1 MPQYWWD
8 IYGPFDPGEDGY
20 PNAGQV
26 VRHYRNLKNWTP
38 AQLGEA
44 LGKSARWVQAMEHD
58 NTVPEAI
65 SRRRA
70 IAAILGIPPILL
82 GLASTESVNLAI
94 VPDAETQK
102 KTSITLPT
110 IEQYQDVLRLYWE
123 LDYTSTAQ
131 ESLNDIKR
139 WIRHLQALAKD
150 TPSEQYRI
158 PLIELMCRYHQLA
171 TWIARDQRDYNTA
184 FYHANRAIK
193 LAQSLNDSELIAAT
207 LFRRGRTR
215 LEQGDIDGAITD
227 LDAAIPYAKR
237 SRSQLKSLVLLAAG
251 HARVHTKN
259 ISETDT
265 VQALTLIDQAGRII
279 RSGNLEDDESFVKLN
294 AGRFHQDRAGALI
307 MIGKSNHAL
316 DELELASR
324 GVGVD
329 QTRRHA
335 YINVLR
341 AQAYAKD
348 GDITMA
354 LATAEEALTVSK
366 SLRSNINIAR
376 LQELYDL
383 LTIGK
388 YKDSPQL
395 ARFGL
400 ILKK

>member
-82 GLASTESVNLAI
+82 GLASTESVNPTIANT
-94 VPDAETQK
+94 ETQK
-102 KTSITLPT
+102 KTLITLPT

-131 ESLNDIKR
+131 ESLDDIKR
-139 WIRHLQALAKD
+139 WIHHLQAQAKD

-158 PLIELMCRYHQLA
+158 PLIELICRYHQLA
-171 TWIARDQRDYNTA
+171 TWIARDQRDYGTA

-193 LAQSLNDSELIAAT
+193 LAQSLNNNELIAAT
-207 LFRRGRTR
+207 LFRRGRTK
-215 LEQGDIDGAITD
+215 LEQGDIEGAITD
-227 LDAAIPYAKR
+227 MDAAIPYAKR
-237 SRSQLKSLVLLAAG
+237 SRSQLKSLVLLASG
-251 HARVHTKN
+251 HARVHAKN
-259 ISETDT
+259 ISGTDIT
-265 VQALTLIDQAGRII
+265 QALTLIDQAGRIV
-279 RSGNLEDDESFVKLN
+279 RSGNLENDESFVKLN
-294 AGRFHQDRAGALI
+294 TGRFHQDRAGALI
-307 MIGKSNHAL
+307 LISKPNQAL

-324 GVGVD
+324 SVGVD

-341 AQAYAKD
+341 AHAYAKD

-354 LATAEEALTVSK
+354 LATAEEALAVSK

-376 LQELYDL
+376 LQELHDL
-383 LTIGK
+383 LSTGK

-400 ILKK
+400 MLKR